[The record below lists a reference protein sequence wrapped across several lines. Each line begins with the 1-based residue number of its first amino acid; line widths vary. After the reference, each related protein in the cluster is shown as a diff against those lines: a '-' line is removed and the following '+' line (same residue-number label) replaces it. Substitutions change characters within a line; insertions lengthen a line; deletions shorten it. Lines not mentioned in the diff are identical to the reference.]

1 MNELMLI
8 NDLPIKEFNKNK
20 IHVFIWN
27 NKPCWIANEITRAF
41 GYFNSK
47 SVITRCIEAEEF
59 EQGVEYDILK
69 YSELK
74 NFKKALNDTILDL
87 EAIGKNASSLVVFYE
102 DGLYGFLQY
111 TNKPIGVQF
120 RKWLRRD
127 VIPQLRQQQLNQ
139 ISQANQILLEDK
151 KLLEQQIEQK
161 EQQIE
166 QKEQQIEQKEQQ
178 IEQKEQQIEE
188 LIISKEQLFVSS
200 DVPYNVAKVEV
211 SRFVRDCTY
220 ETTDIDR
227 LVDGK
232 ELYRVYLAV
241 INDKRE
247 SAIVCNRLVFEQVLF
262 DMGYHKYC
270 DTGKWDYLAIDYERA
285 EEIANKRC
293 STVKSKKK
301 IRSSK

>member
-1 MNELMLI
+1 MI
-8 NDLPIKEFNKNK
+8 DRKSP
-20 IHVFIWN
+20 
-27 NKPCWIANEITRAF
+27 
-41 GYFNSK
+41 
-47 SVITRCIEAEEF
+47 SVII
-59 EQGVEYDILK
+59 
-69 YSELK
+69 
-74 NFKKALNDTILDL
+74 
-87 EAIGKNASSLVVFYE
+87 FYE

-111 TNKPIGVQF
+111 TNKPIGIEF

-127 VIPQLRQQQLNQ
+127 IIPQLRQQQFNELSQSNQ
-139 ISQANQILLEDK
+139 LLLEDK
-151 KLLEQQIEQK
+151 KLL
-161 EQQIE
+161 
-166 QKEQQIEQKEQQ
+166 EQQ

-270 DTGKWDYLAIDYERA
+270 DTGKWDYLTIDYAKA

-293 STVKSKKK
+293 STVKNKKK

>member
-1 MNELMLI
+1 MINMNELMLI

-166 QKEQQIEQKEQQ
+166 
-178 IEQKEQQIEE
+178 E